1 MAKIVFFLEGVNGC
15 GKTTVSQML
24 KDTLPYAGI
33 NAMFT
38 KQSTVD
44 FNKLYGAEKL
54 RETPEV
60 AQQLYM
66 ADRMLQFKQWADT
79 YSESPNAAIICDR
92 GPLSSYAY
100 NRPIIHHVGLN
111 ASLMSQNLAAL
122 RLLHEFSIH
131 QIIFLLPTTQAQSRV
146 AFRRNEKS
154 LSDEEKFE
162 MVQANDFYINL
173 QSNRDRPHGPYTFI
187 NAAEPVEA
195 VARKVKRIIESQL
208 ESLYCHERYPSNLQL
223 DKTR

>member
-1 MAKIVFFLEGVNGC
+1 MPKIVFFLEGVNGC
-15 GKTTVSQML
+15 GKSTVSQML

-33 NAMFT
+33 NATFT

-44 FNKLYGAEKL
+44 FNALYGAESL

-79 YSESPNAAIICDR
+79 YSENSSAVIICDR
-92 GPLSSYAY
+92 GPLSAYAY
-100 NRPIIHHVGLN
+100 NRPFIHHGGIT
-111 ASLMSQNLAAL
+111 ASLMTQNLAAL
-122 RLLHEFSIH
+122 RLLHEFNIH
-131 QIIFLLPTTQAQSRV
+131 QIIFLLPTSQAQSRV

-154 LSDEEKFE
+154 LSASENFE
-162 MVQANDFYINL
+162 MAQANEFYTNL

-195 VARKVKRIIESQL
+195 VAKKVKKIIESQL

-223 DKTR
+223 DKAR